1 MLQQAYAELE
11 QRVADRTDTLA
22 PETKSFLDQSGA
34 RCLEKPFTIATV
46 RRVLQQVLQA
56 V

>member
-1 MLQQAYAELE
+1 MFC
-11 QRVADRTDTLA
+11 QRVISLTGDRLA
-22 PETKSFLDQSGA
+22 SETKSFPEQSGA

-46 RRVLQQVLQA
+46 RRVLQQVLQM